1 MPEELIL
8 EFVGEKTVDA
18 IAEKKPVKVIAKYWN
33 IITIVVV
40 ISVGIYSYILLS

>member
-18 IAEKKPVKVIAKYWN
+18 ITEKKPVKVIAKYWN